1 MAAFHR
7 RYLCKIR
14 AAWLHIIVIIQS
26 NSRRYGRS
34 WLSLSLRVPGGMA
47 AFCCH
52 YPGEFQPVWLHF
64 IGIIIT
70 AISNEF
76 PRKLGCDFIAGGLS
90 RFHFKKDHTVYSTGT
105 NGPMPHHFRRGSL
118 PRPGAAPPPQA
129 VRREAALALWGFDAG
144 ASPGSS
150 CRRQLDDV
158 TSRRHDDSEEVAGLI
173 KVGWATTDDAQAPTP
188 ILNMESL
195 PSTGRPCRA

>member
-1 MAAFHR
+1 MAAYH
-7 RYLCKIR
+7 C
-14 AAWLHIIVIIQS
+14 HNVIIQS
-26 NSRRYGRS
+26 SSGRYGS
-34 WLSLSLRVPGGMA
+34 NWLSLSLRVPGGMA
-47 AFCCH
+47 VFRCH
-52 YPGEFQPVWLHF
+52 YLCEFQPVWLHF
-64 IGIIIT
+64 IVIIT

-76 PRKLGCDFIAGGLS
+76 PRKLGCDFITGGLS
-90 RFHFKKDHTVYSTGT
+90 RFHFKKDHTVYSNGT

-150 CRRQLDDV
+150 CV
-158 TSRRHDDSEEVAGLI
+158 GRRHDDSEEVAGLI
-173 KVGWATTDDAQAPTP
+173 KLGWVTTDDAQAPSR

-195 PSTGRPCRA
+195 PSTGRAYDTQSYKPRRQSAPRL